1 VTQVEKMRDTAHS
14 GGSLHNPIPIVPQ
27 ESEAHSND
35 GIIVNETYK
44 DDVNDCTA
52 VANSFSA
59 ISNVI
64 LPDNE
69 QVHNMQ
75 SFAKSHQQHLHV
87 EVPKIS

>member
-1 VTQVEKMRDTAHS
+1 M
-14 GGSLHNPIPIVPQ
+14 HNPIPIVPQ